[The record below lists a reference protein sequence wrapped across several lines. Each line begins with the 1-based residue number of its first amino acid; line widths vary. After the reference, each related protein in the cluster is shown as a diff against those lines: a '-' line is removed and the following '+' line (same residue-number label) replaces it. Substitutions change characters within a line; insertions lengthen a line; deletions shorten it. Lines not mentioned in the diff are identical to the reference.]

1 MPRYLIGRWN
11 IKVTLAYKGLLWV
24 GGPQVDPGWVGHLF
38 CPIYNLSDHEVTIRC
53 GDEIAVIDFV
63 KTTPFDKA
71 SVGESEHD
79 RYRWPPKRVILEDYG
94 IDDLKSALY
103 HHVKER
109 VDQMDEGVRAVE
121 ARLAWFTQIVF
132 TTLALIVGSMS
143 FLVGRTGALN
153 LATSLWGTLVIT
165 LAAAAFFLSVF
176 WFADWRLNRFLRRR
190 LMRLAGRSGE
200 RVSRFLFRNWIAGL
214 VLSIVLA
221 LGFAALITLWLDPF
235 ISVDGEHN
243 LMLKND
249 LTAATDE
256 LRQRT
261 DTMLDS
267 SEKRIMQQVQQLI
280 EQERSARLDAER
292 ELQNAVNRPPR

>member
-1 MPRYLIGRWN
+1 MSTEPGAGHINTWLVKPFEVVVLQTAETICMPRYLIGRWN

-79 RYRWPPKRVILEDYG
+79 RYPWPPKRVILEDYG

-121 ARLAWFTQIVF
+121 ARVCLVHPDRLHNSGPYCRVDVF
-132 TTLALIVGSMS
+132 P
-143 FLVGRTGALN
+143 GRSN
-153 LATSLWGTLVIT
+153 WGT
-165 LAAAAFFLSVF
+165 
-176 WFADWRLNRFLRRR
+176 
-190 LMRLAGRSGE
+190 
-200 RVSRFLFRNWIAGL
+200 
-214 VLSIVLA
+214 
-221 LGFAALITLWLDPF
+221 
-235 ISVDGEHN
+235 
-243 LMLKND
+243 
-249 LTAATDE
+249 
-256 LRQRT
+256 
-261 DTMLDS
+261 
-267 SEKRIMQQVQQLI
+267 
-280 EQERSARLDAER
+280 
-292 ELQNAVNRPPR
+292 